1 MLKKIKLSDL
11 VALEKYIDGL
21 VKMLS
26 VQLATGV
33 KDKEIAKEGYKAY
46 LTWSAWIEEMKKNHF
61 SARHYDKG
69 MMLLNR
75 LYGVLL
81 LHKETNK
88 LFDT

>member
-33 KDKEIAKEGYKAY
+33 KDKEIAKKGYKAY
-46 LTWSAWIEEMKKNHF
+46 LTWSA
-61 SARHYDKG
+61 
-69 MMLLNR
+69 
-75 LYGVLL
+75 
-81 LHKETNK
+81 
-88 LFDT
+88 